1 MLLRV
6 YNQSASHNQEV
17 DGEEEEEDA
26 VFLQA
31 HMGAP
36 CSVRFSTADQANQTR
51 ESDSLFV
58 RLTPTRKP
66 RHVMVFSS
74 HLSIPHQSAR
84 PFPLKTSAPPFPP
97 NYC

>member
-1 MLLRV
+1 MV
-6 YNQSASHNQEV
+6 CSQSVSHNQEV
-17 DGEEEEEDA
+17 EEEEEDA
-26 VFLQA
+26 VFFQA

-36 CSVRFSTADQANQTR
+36 CSVRFSTADQANQTQ

-58 RLTPTRKP
+58 RLTPTRK

-84 PFPLKTSAPPFPP
+84 PFPLKTSVPFPP